1 MLSRLTPAARSLLKV
16 SRRPPLHIDTT
27 TDIIFAGN
35 VFQNVKA
42 AYQTGLT
49 GQIFT
54 VSDAATANKCSSSLG
69 HTCQTSA
76 YGSSGALVGSDASIL
91 SLFSGKSVASATDAN
106 TAKNVVNTAGFGKI

>member
-1 MLSRLTPAARSLLKV
+1 MLLRLTLVARSSLKV
-16 SRRPPLHIDTT
+16 RWRPLLHIDNFTN
-27 TDIIFAGN
+27 ILLVGN

-54 VSDAATANKCSSSLG
+54 VSDSATANKCSSSLG
-69 HTCQTSA
+69 HTCQANA
-76 YGSSGALVGSDASIL
+76 YGTSGALVGSDASIL

-106 TAKNVVNTAGFGKI
+106 TAKNVVKTAGFGKI